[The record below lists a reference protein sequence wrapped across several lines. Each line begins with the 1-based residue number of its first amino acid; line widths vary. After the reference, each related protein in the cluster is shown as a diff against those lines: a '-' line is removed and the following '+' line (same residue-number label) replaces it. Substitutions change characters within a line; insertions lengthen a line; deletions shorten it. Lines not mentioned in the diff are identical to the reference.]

1 MSVTTLLLGNVVLM
15 ASGGALAVVLMG
27 IGFSLGMRTGRRRAE
42 DDEGITQRDRE
53 RMLQLLQELG
63 SWTSEYSG
71 SVSQYQHRLGELSEA
86 VAKDEVS
93 PQAGNRVVLLLK
105 QIMESNEQ
113 LQTRLDAAERQLEK
127 QTKQI
132 ESYLTEAR
140 TDGLTGLFNRRAF
153 DQRLDQVF
161 AAFRKGGR
169 SFVLVLV
176 DIDHFKSI
184 NDNHGHQVGDDVL
197 KELARTLKSQLSDAI
212 IVARFGGE
220 EFVAILNGPLR
231 VAASRMNE
239 VRKLI
244 GQEKHETAG
253 GVLYVTISA
262 GLSEPR
268 DDVLVGPIVR
278 RTDEALYA
286 AKNMGR
292 NRVYY
297 HDGGSPTLV
306 GAPEVARDSDK
317 P

>member
-1 MSVTTLLLGNVVLM
+1 MTTLLLGNVVLM
-15 ASGGALAVVLMG
+15 ASGGALAVVLMA
-27 IGFSLGMRTGRRRAE
+27 IGFSLGMRMGRRRAE

-86 VAKDEVS
+86 VAKDEIS

-169 SFVLVLV
+169 SFVLVLI

-244 GQEKHETAG
+244 GQEKHETADSH
-253 GVLYVTISA
+253 LYVTISI

-268 DDVLVGPIVR
+268 DDVLVGPLVR

-292 NRVYY
+292 NRVYF

-306 GAPEVARDSDK
+306 GAPEVARD
-317 P
+317 

>member
-15 ASGGALAVVLMG
+15 ASGGALAVVLMA
-27 IGFSLGMRTGRRRAE
+27 IGFSLGMRMGRRRAE

-86 VAKDEVS
+86 VAKDEIS

-153 DQRLDQVF
+153 DRRLDQVF

-169 SFVLVLV
+169 SFVLVLI

-244 GQEKHETAG
+244 GQEIHETADG
-253 GVLYVTISA
+253 NLYVTISI

-268 DDVLVGPIVR
+268 DDVLVGPLVR

-306 GAPEVARDSDK
+306 GAPEVARD
-317 P
+317 